1 MTLENNEVLYK
12 LMQSLDNDD
21 NAGFVELTSQKIK
34 QIKNDRLQELQLPR
48 EKLKEY
54 HQKLRHYRY
63 VENIDDIQYGQY
75 IRWIPLNIESMD
87 DLKLKNGGIISDI
100 KIVND
105 DDVHIVC
112 KNNMNRFFQI
122 KLEENLIFQKL
133 TPNEQILLSALDY
146 ISK

>member
-1 MTLENNEVLYK
+1 MSLENNEVLYK

-54 HQKLRHYRY
+54 HRKLRDYRY

-105 DDVHIVC
+105 DNVHIVC

>member
-1 MTLENNEVLYK
+1 MSLENNEVLYK

>member
-1 MTLENNEVLYK
+1 MSLEDNEVLYK

-21 NAGFVELTSQKIK
+21 NANFVELTTQKIK

-54 HQKLRHYRY
+54 HRKLRDYRY
-63 VENIDDIQYGQY
+63 VDSIDDIQYGQY
-75 IRWIPLNIESMD
+75 IRWIPLIIDSLD

-100 KIVND
+100 KVVD
-105 DDVHIVC
+105 DSVVHIVC

-133 TPNEQILLSALDY
+133 TPNEKILLSALDY